1 MPALLI
7 PFALTLYSPSPPPM
21 EFDQI
26 IAILATAIAT
36 ATPLVFACLGETIAE
51 RAGVINLSAEGTI
64 LLSAMTGFAIA
75 KTTEGLGVAP
85 SLLLG
90 FAGAGLVGAL
100 IALVVAFGTLTLKQ
114 SQVAIGFVLAL
125 LCADLSSFLG
135 NAFVR
140 IPGPTVPSL
149 KLPLLQDLPMLGRL
163 FFQSDLLVYASYGL
177 IVLAWVYFYRT
188 RAGLMLRAIGEQPA
202 AAFAR
207 GTNVIFMRYLYTVL
221 GGALMGVAGAAFALD
236 FKAGWSHRHTAGYG
250 WIALAIVIFG
260 GWNPLRVALSCYLFG
275 ILQSLASVAQSTI
288 PDIPTQ
294 VFTVAPFVLMILFLV
309 LTASDVL
316 ANLLRLLPPAFS
328 RVAVQTIS
336 STPPAS
342 LGRVFE
348 QD

>member
-1 MPALLI
+1 MD
-7 PFALTLYSPSPPPM
+7 T
-21 EFDQI
+21 DQI

-36 ATPLVFACLGETIAE
+36 ATPLVFACIGETITE

-64 LLSAMTGFAIA
+64 MLAAMTGFAVA
-75 KTTEGLGVAP
+75 KTTEGLGNTP

-90 FAGAGLVGAL
+90 FSSAALVGAA
-100 IALVVAFGTLTLKQ
+100 IALIVAFGALKLKQ

-135 NAFVR
+135 NPFVR

-149 KLPLLQDLPMLGRL
+149 SVPLLKDIPLVGKLL
-163 FFQSDLLVYASYGL
+163 FQSDLLVYASFAL
-177 IVLAWVYFYRT
+177 IVVAWVYFYRT

-207 GTNVIFMRYLYTVL
+207 GTNVILMRYFYTVF
-221 GGALMGVAGAAFALD
+221 GGALMGIAGAAFALD
-236 FKAGWSHRHTAGYG
+236 FKAGWSHRHTGGYG

-260 GWNPLRVALSCYLFG
+260 GWNPLRVAISCYFFG
-275 ILQSLASVAQSTI
+275 ILQSMANVAQSAI
-288 PDIPTQ
+288 PNIPTQ

-309 LTASDVL
+309 LTSSEWL
-316 ANLLRLLPPAFS
+316 ERLLKLLPPTLNRA
-328 RVAVQTIS
+328 ATQTIH
-336 STPPAS
+336 STPPAA

>member
-1 MPALLI
+1 MDA
-7 PFALTLYSPSPPPM
+7 
-21 EFDQI
+21 DQI
-26 IAILATAIAT
+26 IAILSVAIAT
-36 ATPLVFACLGETIAE
+36 STPLVFACVGETIAE

-64 LLSAMTGFAIA
+64 MLSAMTGFAIA
-75 KTTEGLGVAP
+75 KTTEGLGAFP

-90 FAGAGLVGAL
+90 FASAAVVGAL
-100 IALVVAFGTLTLKQ
+100 IALVVAFGALTLRQ

-135 NAFVR
+135 NPFVR
-140 IPGPTVPSL
+140 IPGPTVPSF
-149 KLPLLQDLPMLGRL
+149 KIPLLQDIPLLGKL
-163 FFQSDLLVYASYGL
+163 LFQSDLLVYLSYVL
-177 IVLAWVYFYRT
+177 IALACVYFYRT

-207 GTNVIFMRYLYTVL
+207 GTNVLLMRYVYTVA
-221 GGALMGVAGAAFALD
+221 GGALMGIAGAAFSLD

-275 ILQSLASVAQSTI
+275 ILQSLASVGQSMI
-288 PDIPTQ
+288 PDVPTQ

-309 LTASDVL
+309 LTSSEWL
-316 ANLLRLLPPAFS
+316 SRLLKLLPPALS
-328 RVAVQTIS
+328 HAAAQTIR
-336 STPPAS
+336 STPPAA
-342 LGRVFE
+342 LGQAFE

>member
-1 MPALLI
+1 MDAPQLL
-7 PFALTLYSPSPPPM
+7 
-21 EFDQI
+21 
-26 IAILATAIAT
+26 AILSVAIAT
-36 ATPLVFACLGETIAE
+36 STPLVFACIGETFTE

-75 KTTEGLGVAP
+75 QTTEDLGTVP

-90 FAGAGLVGAL
+90 FSGAAIVGAL
-100 IALVVAFGTLTLKQ
+100 VALIVAFGALTLKQ

-135 NAFVR
+135 NPFVR
-140 IPGPTVPSL
+140 IPGPTVPGFR
-149 KLPLLQDLPMLGRL
+149 LPFLQDIPIIGSL
-163 FFQSDLLVYASYGL
+163 FFQSDLLVYTSYLL
-177 IVLAWVYFYRT
+177 IIFAVTYFYRT

-207 GTNVIFMRYLYTVL
+207 GANVILLRYLYTAF
-221 GGALMGVAGAAFALD
+221 GGALMGIAGAAFSLD

-260 GWNPLRVALSCYLFG
+260 GWNPLRVAISCYLFG
-275 ILQSLASVAQSTI
+275 ILQSLASVAQSSI

-309 LTASDVL
+309 LTSNEWL
-316 ANLLRLLPPAFS
+316 ERSLQLLPAS
-328 RVAVQTIS
+328 MRHTIGQTIH
-336 STPPAS
+336 STPPAA
-342 LGRVFE
+342 LGKSFE

>member
-1 MPALLI
+1 MDFNQL
-7 PFALTLYSPSPPPM
+7 
-21 EFDQI
+21 

-36 ATPLVFACLGETIAE
+36 STPLVFACIGETITE
-51 RAGVINLSAEGTI
+51 RAGVINLSAEGTV

-75 KTTEGLGVAP
+75 KTTEAWGTVP

-90 FAGAGLVGAL
+90 FAGAAAVGGAIAL
-100 IALVVAFGTLTLKQ
+100 IVAFGALTLKQ

-140 IPGPTVPSL
+140 IPGPTVPSF
-149 KLPLLQDLPMLGRL
+149 KIPLLQDIPVLGKL
-163 FFQSDLLVYASYGL
+163 LFQSDGLVYLSYAL
-177 IVLAWVYFYRT
+177 IAIAGIYFYRT
-188 RAGLMLRAIGEQPA
+188 RAGLMLRALGEQPA

-207 GTNVIFMRYLYTVL
+207 GTNVIAMRYLYTGL
-221 GGALMGVAGAAFALD
+221 GGALMGIAGAAFALD

-275 ILQSLASVAQSTI
+275 ILQSLASVAQSAI

-309 LTASDVL
+309 LTASDGL
-316 ANLLRLLPPAFS
+316 QRLLQILPPNLS
-328 RVAVQTIS
+328 RVFAQTIQ
-336 STPPAS
+336 STPPAA
-342 LGRVFE
+342 LGKLFE